1 MTNTT
6 KNISVYDIQPSTDL
20 TNATLQD
27 IFGNYHSKVSIGKS
41 KIHKNV
47 KGDFVN
53 TRSIESVSIQ
63 VFNEDTMKF
72 ETTLVKVPSKKKP
85 HIKVFADRKTRE
97 KMQFE
102 QFYNLQEFLN
112 NNKDYQ
118 RFATAKKTSFEVS
131 LEKTFSFLTRKNVMV
146 SSKKVS

>member
-1 MTNTT
+1 MTKST

-20 TNATLQD
+20 TNATFQEVY
-27 IFGNYHSKVSIGKS
+27 GNYHGKVSSGQSKV
-41 KIHKNV
+41 HKNI

-53 TRSIESVSIQ
+53 TRAIESVSIQ

-85 HIKVFADRKTRE
+85 HIMVFADRPTR
-97 KMQFE
+97 KIMQFE
-102 QFYNLQEFLN
+102 ELHKVQQFLN

-118 RFATAKKTSFEVS
+118 RFASAKKTSFEVS
-131 LEKTFSFLTRKNVMV
+131 LEKTFSFLTQKNVMV